1 VLASVPRA
9 PVTATHVSDR
19 AAYPTAPRIVV
30 LLVQVT
36 LQDVGDA
43 AAVILSNPAPHAFRT
58 YNLSGPH
65 YTNAELAAAL
75 TTALGR
81 PIDYVQVPY
90 EAAKKSF
97 VDKGWPEWQA
107 GGVMEL
113 LRMVDAGAYGYSTD
127 DFTTI
132 TGRAPTSVQAWVEAV
147 KGGFAA

>member
-1 VLASVPRA
+1 
-9 PVTATHVSDR
+9 
-19 AAYPTAPRIVV
+19 VV
-30 LLVQVT
+30 LVTQVT
-36 LQDVGDA
+36 VQDIGDA
-43 AAVILSNPAPHAFRT
+43 AAVILSNPAAYAFRT
-58 YNLSGPH
+58 YNLSGPD

-97 VDKGWPEWQA
+97 VDKGWPEWQV
-107 GGVMEL
+107 GGLLEL
-113 LRMVDAGAYGYSTD
+113 FRMMDAGAYGYSTD